1 MTTIK
6 KMRAKNTDYLAQLLI
21 DQKYYKIVL
30 KEYDDEPKMRGDL
43 AALKGD
49 LDKERKRI
57 EVKLKVEKRKGQL
70 PTEEEIKEFN
80 RINGKMKP
88 LEERLNRYTELIQN
102 REKALETI
110 RNIRLI
116 IGVIDDLSKEETREI
131 NSI

>member
-1 MTTIK
+1 
-6 KMRAKNTDYLAQLLI
+6 MRAKNTDYLAQLLI